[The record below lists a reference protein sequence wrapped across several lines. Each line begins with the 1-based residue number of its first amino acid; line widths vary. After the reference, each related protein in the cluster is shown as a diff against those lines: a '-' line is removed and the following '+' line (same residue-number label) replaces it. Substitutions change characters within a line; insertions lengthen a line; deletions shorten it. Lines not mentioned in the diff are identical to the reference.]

1 MIQLYNGILFSC
13 KKEYDICY
21 GETLTKKKTKM
32 QTVSTCTFYLMS
44 VCGNTYLY
52 MSYISVYVFVSIQVI
67 THTYIYFETEG

>member
-32 QTVSTCTFYLMS
+32 QTAFMCAFYLMS
-44 VCGNTYLY
+44 VWK
-52 MSYISVYVFVSIQVI
+52 YVLVHI
-67 THTYIYFETEG
+67 

>member
-32 QTVSTCTFYLMS
+32 QTAFMCAFYLMS

-52 MSYISVYVFVSIQVI
+52 IYKCVVCICEY
-67 THTYIYFETEG
+67 TNNHTYIHFETEG